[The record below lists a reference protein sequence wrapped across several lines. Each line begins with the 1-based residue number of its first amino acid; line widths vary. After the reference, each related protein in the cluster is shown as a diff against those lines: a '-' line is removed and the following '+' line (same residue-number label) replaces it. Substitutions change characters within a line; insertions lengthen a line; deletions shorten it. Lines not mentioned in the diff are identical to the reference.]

1 MKRFNIKNRLKTI
14 IKNKRTPFW
23 INILLSGLGAI
34 GITWILEFGDYTQ
47 YPTSSF
53 FLIIIWAITYIAYHK
68 RRPTDKRTKIFAS
81 LFSIFLSTILIIG
94 RQLELN
100 SKIFWNIETLIK
112 IFLLFWLVYIIIE
125 YVLTFLSTFKTKSNF
140 KLTKKQKILIFCIIF
155 ISNFLIW
162 LALFP
167 GIYGWDSARNM
178 YDEISGDMTSHWSV
192 MLGYIFTW
200 LMNLG
205 KNLFNDYQYGL
216 AICMFLQMLIMSLIY
231 SRIVLFVTEISKN
244 KIMTITSLCFF
255 VLILQMGAMTI
266 YSTQDTL
273 FGGIFALIFIE
284 FYKFSHNPNYFEK
297 KRTIIYFIVLGTLL
311 CLCRNNGV
319 YVLIITTIAAIIL
332 GNRKISTILIMT
344 TPIVAWY
351 IVSGPIYDI
360 IGIADGSTER
370 EIASIPSQQIAKVY
384 TEEHSKLD
392 DETIKEISYFYG
404 KPELLFNYMKTPE
417 KADNTKRNLSNEK
430 LKSETGRYFNLWLNL
445 GIKHPKKYAEAFL
458 LNSLG
463 AWYPN
468 KKYYD
473 TRASINYLEYKM
485 SNLWKEEKYEWTK
498 IERNSQFPLY
508 EELLNSIILQNNWQN
523 IPIIASFSSIGFYF
537 IILTFSCT
545 TAIYNKRKQLLIPL
559 SLGIGL
565 YITVFLAPC
574 VIFRYCYPVAVILPI
589 IITTLFPW
597 KTHKKPMAHIITHQP
612 LKQKN
617 LS

>member
-1 MKRFNIKNRLKTI
+1 MKHFNIKKHLKTL
-14 IKNKRTPFW
+14 IKGKQMPVW
-23 INILLSGLGAI
+23 INIFLSGLGAI
-34 GITWILEFGDYTQ
+34 GISWTLEFGDYTQ
-47 YPTSSF
+47 YPTNSF

-100 SKIFWNIETLIK
+100 SKIFWNIETIIK
-112 IFLLFWLVYIIIE
+112 IFLFFWLIYIIIE
-125 YVLTFLSTFKTKSNF
+125 YILTFLSAFKAKSNF
-140 KLTKKQKILIFCIIF
+140 RLTKKQKILIFCIILT
-155 ISNFLIW
+155 SNFLIW

-205 KNLFNDYQYGL
+205 KTIFGDYQFGL

-231 SRIVLFVTEISKN
+231 TRIILFVTEISKN
-244 KIMTITSLCFF
+244 KTMTIASLCFF
-255 VLILQMGAMTI
+255 VLILQMGAMTV

-284 FYKFSHNPNYFEK
+284 FYKLSHNPNYWEK
-297 KRTIIYFIVLGTLL
+297 KRTIIYFIILGTLL

-319 YVLIITTIAAIIL
+319 YVLIITTITAIIL
-332 GNRKISTILIMT
+332 GNRKTSTILIMA

-392 DETIKEISYFYG
+392 DETIKGISYFYG
-404 KPELLFNYMKTPE
+404 KPELLFNYTKTPE
-417 KADNTKRNLSNEK
+417 KADSTKRNLSNEK
-430 LKSETGRYFNLWLNL
+430 LKKEVGRYFNLWFNL
-445 GIKHPKKYAEAFL
+445 GIKYPKKYAEAFL

-468 KKYYD
+468 KKFD
-473 TRASINYLEYKM
+473 DPRASINYLEYRM
-485 SNLWKEEKYEWTK
+485 SNLWEKEKFEWTK

-508 EELLNSIILQNNWQN
+508 EKLLNSIILQNNWQN

-537 IILTFSCT
+537 IILTFSCIIV
-545 TAIYNKRKQLLIPL
+545 IYNKRKVLLIPL
-559 SLGIGL
+559 SLGVGL

-589 IITTLFPW
+589 IITTFFPW
-597 KTHKKPMAHIITHQP
+597 KTYKKSITCTIAHQP
-612 LKQKN
+612 KK
-617 LS
+617 